1 LESLWEHQDLIE
13 QLKLELK
20 KVRSVG
26 LPTILEE
33 SESPKAPMEDLKPW
47 RIDAKFLREDP
58 MDELNKFFKSYRERM
73 RKFDILCYQKMYAI
87 CMSDFAILFIL
98 SHL

>member
-1 LESLWEHQDLIE
+1 
-13 QLKLELK
+13 
-20 KVRSVG
+20 
-26 LPTILEE
+26 
-33 SESPKAPMEDLKPW
+33 MEDLKPW

-58 MDELNKFFKSYRERM
+58 MDELNKFFKSYRDRM

-87 CMSDFAILFIL
+87 GMSDFAILFIL